1 MYTKKRQF
9 KRNCLFCL
17 EMLIFYLIL
26 QYNNILYVRNI
37 NNL

>member
-9 KRNCLFCL
+9 ERNCLFL
-17 EMLIFYLIL
+17 FGDVDFLPNFAI
-26 QYNNILYVRNI
+26 NNILYVRNI